1 MMVFEKIKEILA
13 AQFDVDSDSIEMTTN
28 IADDLSADSLDVVEI
43 LMNIEDEFGIEIPD
57 EAIEE
62 IKTVGDLV
70 SYIENNR

>member
-1 MMVFEKIKEILA
+1 MVFDKVKEILA
-13 AQFDVDSDSIEMTTN
+13 DQFDVEQDTIELTTN

-62 IKTVGDLV
+62 IKTVSDLV

>member
-1 MMVFEKIKEILA
+1 MVFEKIKEILA
-13 AQFDVDSDSIEMTTN
+13 AQFDVDSDSIEVTTN

>member
-1 MMVFEKIKEILA
+1 MTIDKIKEVLA
-13 AQFDVDSDSIEMTTN
+13 DHLDMDTAGITNETTF
-28 IADDLSADSLDVVEI
+28 DDLGIDSLETVEI
-43 LMNIEDEFGIEIPD
+43 MMELEDEFGIEIPD

>member
-1 MMVFEKIKEILA
+1 MVFEKIKEILA